1 MALADDLTERVNRLA
16 STAWGA
22 IANGRVVPET
32 ANLTL
37 GNTGVRM
44 NVCILYADV
53 HRSTEMVN
61 TLPDTL
67 AASYYKAFLHCCA
80 QIVRANDGVIEAY
93 DGDRIM
99 AIYTGDDQAD
109 RAVITALEIFHAVEN
124 IINPSFLAANLFQH
138 RPLKHTVGI
147 DLGPVLVAKTGAVRD
162 SDLVWVGAAA
172 NYAAKLNSFAGLDAN
187 FPTRITPAVFNRLSP
202 QWRNNLLEPLWDGPY
217 VNYEG
222 HPHYRSSWFKRF

>member
-22 IANGRVVPET
+22 ITNGRVVPDT

-61 TLPDTL
+61 TLPDTM

-80 QIVRANDGVIEAY
+80 QIVRANNGVIEAY

-99 AIYTGDDQAD
+99 AIYTGEDQAD
-109 RAVITALEIFHAVEN
+109 RAVVTALEIFHAVEN
-124 IINPSFLAANLFQH
+124 IINPEFSSGKSLPTSSIETHGRH
-138 RPLKHTVGI
+138 RF
-147 DLGPVLVAKTGAVRD
+147 GACP
-162 SDLVWVGAAA
+162 GG
-172 NYAAKLNSFAGLDAN
+172 K
-187 FPTRITPAVFNRLSP
+187 NR
-202 QWRNNLLEPLWDGPY
+202 
-217 VNYEG
+217 
-222 HPHYRSSWFKRF
+222 RSKR